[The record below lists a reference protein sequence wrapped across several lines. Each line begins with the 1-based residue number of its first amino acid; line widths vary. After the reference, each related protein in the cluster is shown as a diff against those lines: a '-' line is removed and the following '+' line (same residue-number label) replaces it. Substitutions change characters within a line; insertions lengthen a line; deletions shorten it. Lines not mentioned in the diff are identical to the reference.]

1 MLRCEKQNFAGRH
14 RLVNRFMKWDFHRQ
28 TSFEMNPV
36 FSKENV
42 YVVKC
47 FVSTLSGR

>member
-1 MLRCEKQNFAGRH
+1 MLQCEKHNFAGGYK
-14 RLVNRFMKWDFHRQ
+14 LVNRFMKWDFHRQ
-28 TSFEMNPV
+28 TSFGIDPA

-47 FVSTLSGR
+47 FVSTL